1 MKFLVTVFNGKE
13 RQSYSIEAENA
24 NGVLNEIN
32 TTFFNQSEIKPMIG
46 KDYLSIAFK
55 QPWISISYEGNAD
68 TPHKDHAEQISKGKT
83 ILYVEH
89 YLVERRKTKRNSSKY
104 ML

>member
-32 TTFFNQSEIKPMIG
+32 TTFFNQSEIKPIIG
-46 KDYLSIAFK
+46 KDYLSITFK
-55 QPWISISYEGNAD
+55 QPWISISYEGNTD
-68 TPHKDHAEQISKGKT
+68 TPHKDHAEQIPKGET

-89 YLVERRKTKRNSSKY
+89 YLVERRKVKRNSSKY